1 MEIIHVL
8 MAEHR
13 VIERM
18 VALMKKELGNEAL
31 SSSANQ
37 AFIYAAVDFF
47 KNYAD
52 TTHHGKEEG
61 ILFKSLEA
69 KPLSPEHRSVMD
81 QLVNEHRIAR
91 EEVKGLYESAQRYER
106 GDLDAI
112 AHISAHLKRLTDL
125 YPPHIALE
133 DRHFFL
139 PAMEYFSPEER
150 GQMLDDAY
158 DHDADMAHRKYVDM
172 VLRYE
177 EK

>member
-18 VALMKKELGNEAL
+18 VALLKKELDHEAL
-31 SSSANQ
+31 SSTANP
-37 AFIYAAVDFF
+37 AFIYSAVDFF

-69 KPLSPEHRSVMD
+69 KPLSPEHKSVMG
-81 QLVNEHRIAR
+81 QLVREHNIAR
-91 EEVKGLYESAQRYER
+91 AEVKGLLESAQRYER
-106 GDLDAI
+106 GDLDAV
-112 AHISAHLKRLTDL
+112 AHISAHLSRLIAL
-125 YPPHIALE
+125 YPPHIELE
-133 DRHFFL
+133 DKHFF
-139 PAMEYFSPEER
+139 AASMGYFSDEEKK
-150 GQMLDDAY
+150 QMLDDCY
-158 DHDADMAHRKYVDM
+158 DHDADMAHRKYVEM
-172 VLRYE
+172 VIQFE

>member
-18 VALMKKELGNEAL
+18 VALLKKEVDSESL
-31 SSSANQ
+31 SSTANP
-37 AFIYAAVDFF
+37 AFIYSAVDFF

-61 ILFKSLEA
+61 ILFKQLGG
-69 KPLSPEHRSVMD
+69 KPLAPEHKSVMD
-81 QLVNEHRIAR
+81 QLVREHKIAR
-91 EEVKGLYESAQRYER
+91 EEVKGLFEAAQRYER

-112 AHISAHLKRLTDL
+112 TYISTHLKRLIEL
-125 YPPHIALE
+125 YPPHMELE
-133 DRHFFL
+133 DKHFFAA
-139 PAMEYFSPEER
+139 AMGYFSPAEKE
-150 GQMLDDAY
+150 QMLNDAY
-158 DHDADMAHRKYVDM
+158 DHDADMAHKKYVDM
-172 VLRYE
+172 VVRYE